1 MKCLSF
7 LRAVV
12 LSALA
17 VFTSTA
23 MHADTIYG
31 LHLGSH
37 HLPARDFNNFNP
49 GAYVRWSNGI
59 TVGGYYNSER
69 KTSAYVGY
77 TYEWGSLA
85 VTLGGITGYK
95 RMAVLPMIVPSV
107 KLGKINDATFRLAAL
122 PKLEKSG
129 AAVLHLM
136 VEF

>member
-1 MKCLSF
+1 MKYFSF

-23 MHADTIYG
+23 MHADTVYG
-31 LHLGSH
+31 LHIGSH
-37 HLPARDFNNFNP
+37 HLPAKDFNNFNP

-77 TYEWGSLA
+77 THEWGNFA

-95 RMAVLPMIVPSV
+95 RMTVLPMIVPSV
-107 KLGKINDATFRLAAL
+107 KLGEINDATFRLAVL

-129 AAVLHLM
+129 ATVLHLM